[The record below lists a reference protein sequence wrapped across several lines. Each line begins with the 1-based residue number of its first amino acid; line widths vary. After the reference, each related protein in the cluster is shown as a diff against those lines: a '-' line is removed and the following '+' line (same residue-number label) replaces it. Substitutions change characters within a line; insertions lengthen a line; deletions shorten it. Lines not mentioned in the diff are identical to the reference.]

1 MVRYA
6 LYTLMDL
13 LRIDMS
19 RRRNLLP
26 EYEPMLQQAL
36 PTFGG
41 SLEAF
46 KAMTAQQLG
55 EMLPDTVNQ

>member
-6 LYTLMDL
+6 FYTLMDL

-19 RRRNLLP
+19 RGGKLLP
-26 EYEPMLQQAL
+26 EYEPMLRQAL

-55 EMLPDTVNQ
+55 EMLPDSANQ